1 MVFEL
6 SLFEL
11 LLGAFFCSCAT
22 VLIIFSSKKLMNR
35 MQKPNPPEA
44 AAHSEVRDVLVGTL
58 RNRLQLETC
67 LEHKFYHIP
76 AARLSQ
82 NDFPVRYVAI
92 YQSNHKFGT
101 DAGISVY
108 GKVTRCSLVPRCTIT
123 EIPRDSHEMYY
134 RFYIEEWKTL
144 PAPIAPRKNDFVN
157 IMTTRY
163 LLENSKRVPEL
174 MLSSREEHILYRKIS
189 SFISGEYSGR
199 KIAYGNV
206 YILFDGGKISVTQAG
221 KELLS
226 CTYDDFSKQP
236 SAFFRLMASLSEQ
249 GGK

>member
-6 SLFEL
+6 SLSEL

-22 VLIIFSSKKLMNR
+22 ALIILSVKKFTR
-35 MQKPNPPEA
+35 RIQKSEPANPEA
-44 AAHSEVRDVLVGTL
+44 AGEPRDVLVGTL

-67 LEHKFYHIP
+67 TEHKFYHIP

-92 YQSNHKFGT
+92 YQSNHKFGA

-108 GKVTRCSLVPRCTIT
+108 GKVSRCSLVPRCKIT
-123 EIPRDSHEMYY
+123 EIPRDSLEMYY
-134 RFYIEEWKTL
+134 RFDIEEWKTL
-144 PAPIAPRKNDFVN
+144 PARITSGESDLVN

-163 LLENSKRVPEL
+163 LLENSKKVPEL
-174 MLSSREEHILYRKIS
+174 MLSSREEHMLYRKMFS
-189 SFISGEYSGR
+189 CISGEDSAR
-199 KIAYGNV
+199 KISYGTAD
-206 YILFDGGKISVTQAG
+206 ILFNGGKISVAQAG

-226 CTYDDFSKQP
+226 CTYADFSNRP
-236 SAFFRLMASLSEQ
+236 TAFFRLMTSLLQQ